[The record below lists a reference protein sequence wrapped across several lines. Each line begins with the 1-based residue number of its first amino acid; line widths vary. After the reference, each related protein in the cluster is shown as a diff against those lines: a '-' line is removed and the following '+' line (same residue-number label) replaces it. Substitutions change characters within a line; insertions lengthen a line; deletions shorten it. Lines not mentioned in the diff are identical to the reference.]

1 MSKWLYKGHVVIQE
15 SKLPHL
21 YRLAL
26 AADRLSDETGSSRI
40 AALLQLVDE
49 ALARP
54 TTLAEFLYLEPVA
67 HAAIANLISADDDP
81 REAAARVMRLILRGI
96 ACEHGVTPEK
106 DVPAKKDA
114 PTPELVIGEKPV
126 GLGFLSGLL
135 DEDDDNDD
143 DGKH

>member
-15 SKLPHL
+15 SQRPRL

-67 HAAIANLISADDDP
+67 HAVIADRIAAADP
-81 REAAARVMRLILRGI
+81 RESAAKVLELILKGM
-96 ACEHGVTPEK
+96 ACEQGVIPEK

-114 PTPELVIGEKPV
+114 PTPELVIGDKPV